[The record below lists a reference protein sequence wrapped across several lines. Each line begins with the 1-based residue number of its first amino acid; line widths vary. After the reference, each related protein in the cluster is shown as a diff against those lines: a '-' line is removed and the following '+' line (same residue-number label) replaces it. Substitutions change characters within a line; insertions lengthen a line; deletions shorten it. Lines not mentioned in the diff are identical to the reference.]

1 MPDTTIELPHDFVA
15 AFISY
20 ANARQLADTQFDAAV
35 LESPLDLGVHDNGR
49 RLSLSNNYPGCSPFL
64 RMTTSEGHHYVEI
77 GAYYSSV
84 LNANTQTRSHARIE
98 IHGRRDIDLRY
109 PLASAIAAYDVWIAH
124 S

>member
-1 MPDTTIELPHDFVA
+1 MPDTTIELPPDFVE

-20 ANARQLADTQFDAAV
+20 ANARQLADTHFDAAV
-35 LESPLDLGVHDNGR
+35 LESPLDLGVDDNGL

-64 RMTTSEGHHYVEI
+64 RMTAPDGGHYVEL

-84 LNANTQTRSHARIE
+84 LDAETQTRSQARIE
-98 IHGRRDIDLRY
+98 IHGRRDIDLHY
-109 PLASAIAAYDVWIAH
+109 PLASAITAHDLWIAH

>member
-1 MPDTTIELPHDFVA
+1 MPDTTIELPHDFVE

-20 ANARQLADTQFDAAV
+20 ANARQLAATHFDAAV
-35 LESPLDLGVHDNGR
+35 LESPLDLGVHDNGL

-64 RMTTSEGHHYVEI
+64 RMTTSEGHHYFEV

-84 LNANTQTRSHARIE
+84 LNTETQTRSLARIE
-98 IHGRRDIDLRY
+98 IHGRRDINLNY
-109 PLASAIAAYDVWIAH
+109 PLAWAIAAYDLWIAH

>member
-1 MPDTTIELPHDFVA
+1 MPDTTIELPHDFVE

-20 ANARQLADTQFDAAV
+20 ANARQLAATHFDAAV
-35 LESPLDLGVHDNGR
+35 LESPLDLGVHDNGL

-64 RMTTSEGHHYVEI
+64 RMTTSEGHHYVEV

-84 LNANTQTRSHARIE
+84 LNTETQTRSLARIE
-98 IHGRRDIDLRY
+98 IHGRRDINLNY
-109 PLASAIAAYDVWIAH
+109 PLAWAIAAYDLWIAH